1 MYGLFIHINCDMKKD
16 SAFWI
21 FPTVKG
27 LVSISYYF
35 IVAALVFFTLISTL
49 KLLGMQL
56 ENVTVQTD
64 YISLGGEAS
73 GYVSIPVA
81 WESPDTKMLKSSGQP
96 AIYLKTQQHRGQLQ
110 VPILSRAGIVVM
122 LLCLVG
128 LIAAGWTF
136 LLLRRI
142 FTRLRAQSPF
152 RADNARRIETMGVL
166 FLCQTL
172 IEIVLKL
179 ALVLESR
186 PFFQQIKLNQDD
198 LRVDI
203 DLNGPWLLGLIL
215 LALAQIYRQG
225 IKFQLENELTV

>member
-1 MYGLFIHINCDMKKD
+1 MPFINIIGDMEKD
-16 SAFWI
+16 SASWV

-35 IVAALVFFTLISTL
+35 VVAALVFFTLISTL

-56 ENVTVQTD
+56 ENVTVETN
-64 YISLGGEAS
+64 YISLGGEAP
-73 GYVSIPVA
+73 GYVSVPVA
-81 WESPDTKMLKSSGQP
+81 WDAADNKILKSSGQP
-96 AIYLKTQQHRGQLQ
+96 TIYLKTQQHQGQLQ
-110 VPILSRAGIVVM
+110 VPILSGAGILVM

-142 FTRLRAQSPF
+142 FTTLQAQSPF
-152 RADNARRIETMGVL
+152 GADNARRIETMGL
-166 FLCQTL
+166 LLLGQTFM
-172 IEIVLKL
+172 EVVLKL
-179 ALVLESR
+179 ALVLQSR

-198 LRVDI
+198 IGVDI
-203 DLNGPWLLGLIL
+203 DLDGPWLLGLIL
-215 LALAQIYRQG
+215 LALAQIYRRG